1 MQTARQYMVRVL
13 NITVFSFTDSKF
25 FSKSFEQLLCLFGSG
40 PSGTGYPQQAP
51 YPGAGGVPP
60 YPTGGDQQYP
70 GSGPV
75 PPYPT
80 GQGGG
85 APYP

>member
-1 MQTARQYMVRVL
+1 M
-13 NITVFSFTDSKF
+13 F
-25 FSKSFEQLLCLFGSG
+25 FFGSG

-51 YPGAGGVPP
+51 YPGAGPGAGGAPP